1 MKEVSS
7 VEVDQLVQSD
17 TLTIVDC
24 YAPWCA
30 PCRALKPKLE
40 AISQDF
46 SNVNFLALNIDVSPE
61 FVKAHGIRSVPTLL
75 FFKSGSVVH
84 TMIGLPSEKLLEDK
98 IKAYQ

>member
-1 MKEVSS
+1 MQEVSS
-7 VEVDQLVQSD
+7 VEVDQFVQSD

-30 PCRALKPKLE
+30 PCHALKPKLE

-46 SNVNFLALNIDVSPE
+46 STVTFLALNIDASPE

-84 TMIGLPSEKLLEDK
+84 TMVGVPSEKLLEDK
-98 IKAYQ
+98 IKAHL